1 VAIERRAAAPTV
13 DLSLFRVPA
22 FSGAN
27 VAILIFNLGT
37 FGVFLYT
44 SLYFQHV
51 LGYTPVK
58 AGAALLPWI
67 LVLIV
72 VGPFTGKLTERVTPR
87 LLIAGGLTVMAIGLA
102 LLTGIDEHS
111 RYIDLLPGLVIG
123 GLGGA
128 LTIPLNGV
136 AVGAAP
142 VEKSGVASGVFNTA
156 RETGGSL
163 GIAVIGAV
171 LATAQQHSA
180 TEGAAHAF
188 ATGYARGLTVA
199 AALALVAAAVALL
212 TLRPPLPKPK
222 VRRAPLVPAV
232 GEIG

>member
-1 VAIERRAAAPTV
+1 M
-13 DLSLFRVPA
+13 
-22 FSGAN
+22 
-27 VAILIFNLGT
+27 IFNLGT

-51 LGYTPVK
+51 LGYSPVK

-67 LVLIV
+67 LMLIV
-72 VGPFTGKLTERVTPR
+72 VGPFTGKLADR
-87 LLIAGGLTVMAIGLA
+87 LDAAASHRRRARRHGGRPAPAHRHRRAQPLG
-102 LLTGIDEHS
+102 
-111 RYIDLLPGLVIG
+111 DLLPGLIIG

-142 VEKSGVASGVFNTA
+142 VEKSGVASGIFNTA

-171 LATAQQHSA
+171 LATGS
-180 TEGAAHAF
+180 TAAA
-188 ATGYARGLTVA
+188 AARARVRGRLRRGLAVA
-199 AALALVAAAVALL
+199 AGLALLAAIVALL
-212 TLRPPLPKPK
+212 TIREPRP
-222 VRRAPLVPAV
+222 APTAVAQTQTAVPGAQAA
-232 GEIG
+232 